1 MGILWLKTLHVLAVI
16 CWMAALLYLPRLF
29 VNHADRDPA
38 SEAAQM
44 LLGMERR
51 LINAIMRPAALVT
64 ILSGGGLIAAGVVD
78 WNLGWMWVKLGGVL
92 ALIVMHG
99 LNEGWYRQF
108 AAGRN
113 THSHRFFRVA
123 NEVPTVAMIVI
134 VAMVVAKPF

>member
-1 MGILWLKTLHVLAVI
+1 MGVLWLKVLHVLAVI

-29 VNHADRDPA
+29 VNHAGRDPG

-51 LINAIMRPAALVT
+51 LINAIMRPAALIA
-64 ILSGGGLIAAGVVD
+64 ILTGGGLIAAGLVD
-78 WNLGWMWVKLGGVL
+78 WSLGWMWVKLGGVV

-99 LNEGWYRQF
+99 LSEGWYRQF
-108 AAGRN
+108 AAGRS

-123 NEVPTVAMIVI
+123 NEVPTLAMIVI